1 MKKSAFAGIE
11 GCEQDVEPNA
21 LRGLKIYGIFSNENG
36 ANFVLDSWIIGNE
49 NRTDSSKELT
59 LICQPTEECPIQNFD
74 RCKPYK
80 LAVGTA
86 DNSTGDFIAA
96 LNGFS
101 DVLGIE
107 LTLKDQ
113 SYHSTEILFTVDRA
127 QFADDLKQNDLIDQL
142 LNIYLI
148 DKGDG
153 TANAYQRPV
162 TSATITE
169 NAVILAVSAQ
179 DGLEAK
185 NYAGTHTIRL
195 GFMPIFESKCATT
208 GNWQGNLRLVINK
221 STSPLVMTANQLA
234 SMKVYVFL
242 EHKVSGET
250 KWLETTVESITER
263 NANEYNVQVYPST
276 DVPGKGYQSEYKIR
290 VAFVDPA
297 HPLATLDG
305 MKEFFGVAD
314 IQEPKADGFAIAVNS
329 VTTDVDKLHITVPR
343 TEFVDEITADRLNNT
358 YVSVALWNEADKES
372 VVDTLNVDSA
382 LIGENIVTLN
392 LDYGE
397 KLTRDSAWNGAKIQI
412 GVLSLLQTTSSTTG
426 TASGRIKIVIPQ
438 NRIPSGPIVYDLN
451 ELVGMNLCMRLD
463 GKANKETAG
472 TTLWLVSQIIT
483 VAERSDGGWDLVVD
497 ATDEVPYQT
506 GNYYSINYNL
516 TLALAHKSYPV
527 NLRQLLELER

>member
-1 MKKSAFAGIE
+1 
-11 GCEQDVEPNA
+11 
-21 LRGLKIYGIFSNENG
+21 
-36 ANFVLDSWIIGNE
+36 
-49 NRTDSSKELT
+49 
-59 LICQPTEECPIQNFD
+59 
-74 RCKPYK
+74 
-80 LAVGTA
+80 
-86 DNSTGDFIAA
+86 
-96 LNGFS
+96 
-101 DVLGIE
+101 
-107 LTLKDQ
+107 
-113 SYHSTEILFTVDRA
+113 
-127 QFADDLKQNDLIDQL
+127 
-142 LNIYLI
+142 
-148 DKGDG
+148 
-153 TANAYQRPV
+153 
-162 TSATITE
+162 
-169 NAVILAVSAQ
+169 
-179 DGLEAK
+179 
-185 NYAGTHTIRL
+185 
-195 GFMPIFESKCATT
+195 
-208 GNWQGNLRLVINK
+208 
-221 STSPLVMTANQLA
+221 
-234 SMKVYVFL
+234 
-242 EHKVSGET
+242 
-250 KWLETTVESITER
+250 
-263 NANEYNVQVYPST
+263 
-276 DVPGKGYQSEYKIR
+276 
-290 VAFVDPA
+290 
-297 HPLATLDG
+297 